1 MNDESS
7 NIKNVFGTQINNN
20 TNNNGITEDVDTSKF
35 IPIYGEMISDSLRI
49 NNNALINSLD
59 EILLILN
66 NYFMFINKVY
76 KAYFY

>member
-20 TNNNGITEDVDTSKF
+20 NSITEDVDTSKF

-66 NYFMFINKVY
+66 NYFMFINKV
-76 KAYFY
+76 

>member
-20 TNNNGITEDVDTSKF
+20 SITEDVDTSKF

-66 NYFMFINKVY
+66 NYFMFINKV
-76 KAYFY
+76 

>member
-20 TNNNGITEDVDTSKF
+20 NNNSITEDVDTSKF

-66 NYFMFINKVY
+66 NYFMFINKV
-76 KAYFY
+76 